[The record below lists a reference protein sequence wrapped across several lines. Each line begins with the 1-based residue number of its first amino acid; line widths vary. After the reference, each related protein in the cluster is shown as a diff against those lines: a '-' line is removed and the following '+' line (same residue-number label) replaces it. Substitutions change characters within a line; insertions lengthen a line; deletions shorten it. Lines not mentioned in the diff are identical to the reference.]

1 MRSWHVGT
9 TVPLV
14 TGLDWIILAF
24 ALALAVLGYQQGFI
38 AGALSLVGFAAGA
51 FIGTRL
57 GPALLHDGSSSPYA
71 PAFGLMGAVLG
82 GAVLASGLEG
92 IGLRLRRAL
101 RLPGLGAADG
111 FLGAALS
118 ACVALGIVWVGSALA
133 LQAPGAASLRH
144 SVQRSLIL
152 RKLNDVLPPSGLI
165 LNALARL
172 DPLPSIGG
180 PSPDVAPPRAAIA
193 REPGVQAAAAS
204 VVRVLGTACGLRLE
218 GSGWVAGPGLVV
230 TNAHVV
236 AGEDDTVVESRGQQ
250 PDLSAKALV
259 FDKHNDIAI
268 LRVDGLSAPALP
280 IADHPRSGLAVAV
293 LGFPRNGPYTVR
305 AGRIGATR
313 TAITQDAYGH
323 GPVTRLLTPFRGRVE
338 PGNSGGPLVDAKRE
352 VAATVFA
359 ASTSGVR
366 GGFAVPNSVVKRDL
380 AKAHGPVDTGSCA
393 P

>member
-1 MRSWHVGT
+1 V
-9 TVPLV
+9 
-14 TGLDWIILAF
+14 F
-24 ALALAVLGYQQGFI
+24 AAALAVLGYQQGFI

-51 FIGTRL
+51 FIGTRI

-92 IGLRLRRAL
+92 IGMRLRRGV

-111 FLGAALS
+111 LLGAGLS
-118 ACVALGIVWVGSALA
+118 ACVALGIVWVGAALA
-133 LQAPGAASLRH
+133 LQAPGAARLRH
-144 SVQRSLIL
+144 EVQRSVIL
-152 RKLNDVLPPSGLI
+152 RKLNDALPPSGLI

-180 PSPDVAPPRAAIA
+180 PEPHVAPPRAAIA
-193 REPGVQAAAAS
+193 HTQGVQDAADS

-218 GSGWVAGPGLVV
+218 GSGWVIGPGLVV

-236 AGEDDTVVESRGQQ
+236 AGEDDTVVEGRGRP
-250 PDLSAKALV
+250 PDLSAKAVV
-259 FDKHNDIAI
+259 FDKHDDIAI
-268 LRVDGLSAPALP
+268 LRVEGLSAPALRL
-280 IADHPRSGLAVAV
+280 ADHPRQGTAVAI

-305 AGRIGATR
+305 AGRIGPTR

-323 GPVTRLLTPFRGRVE
+323 GPVKRSLTPFRGRVE
-338 PGNSGGPLVDAKRE
+338 PGNSGGPLVDANRQ

-359 ASTSGVR
+359 ASTSGVK
-366 GGFAVPNSVVKRDL
+366 GGFAVSNAVVRRDL
-380 AKAHGPVDTGSCA
+380 AKAHGTVDTGSCA